1 MPDEP
6 DTSAQEFI
14 DAFAAEIGT
23 DPPDR
28 ERFGAILKLAATA
41 AHASERTAAPV
52 ACYLAGLT
60 GRPLDELDE
69 IAQRIAGDEPR
80 R

>member
-1 MPDEP
+1 MPNAP
-6 DTSAQEFI
+6 DMSAEEFI
-14 DAFAAEIGT
+14 EAFATGIGA

-69 IAQRIAGDEPR
+69 IAQRIANSNH
-80 R
+80 

>member
-6 DTSAQEFI
+6 DMSAEEFI
-14 DAFAAEIGT
+14 EAFAAGIDAE
-23 DPPDR
+23 PPDR

-60 GRPLDELDE
+60 GRPLRELDE
-69 IAQRIAGDEPR
+69 IAQRVADSAD
-80 R
+80 

>member
-6 DTSAQEFI
+6 DMSAEDFI
-14 DAFAAEIGT
+14 EAFAAGIGAE
-23 DPPDR
+23 PPDR

-60 GRPLDELDE
+60 GRPLGELDE
-69 IAQRIAGDEPR
+69 IAQHVADSAD
-80 R
+80 